1 MPKVDQFSRAELLLS
16 TVRLTLAQHGE
27 SNGSATWRCQC
38 GTECD
43 NRIGLRA
50 HVAGKLWEHWT
61 ATSALDA
68 AAPDLLAACEAAIVN
83 AHANIDARRKWTAR
97 DQATYDK
104 LEAAIAQ
111 AREG

>member
-68 AAPDLLAACEAAIVN
+68 LTAERQLSDVLAEALRAHYEWAPSALRPAADIAALAAYDAARG
-83 AHANIDARRKWTAR
+83 AK
-97 DQATYDK
+97 
-104 LEAAIAQ
+104 
-111 AREG
+111 